1 MCKKSGARFLAALVC
16 TALIVFS
23 GCPNVTDPAKKPDPA
38 AGPTLVDQVIEELG
52 TALSGP
58 SASARSAL
66 AALPADTVDAIK
78 AAARTKIE
86 KDGLSSSVELDKIL
100 PSMIEG
106 VKVAVD
112 ADTNLGT
119 KASFVFETT
128 ARSAL
133 SSLGKDD
140 RKTKL
145 SSGIKLEAAVG
156 TIASVTVKVAVES
169 VPEADKAAIVLA
181 VSRVSVQVV
190 AANPVYA
197 PVADVA
203 VKAVVTKSVEKAPG
217 FTAAIVQGSVAGALA
232 TGSTLSD
239 DGKKSI
245 VTATV
250 EAAITAGGSDQAAV
264 SLVVTASTTA
274 VVDAIGTDAGS
285 TITTYVLE
293 IAKQVT
299 VTVEEKGIELDSG
312 ADVADVITAAVE
324 DADDT
329 IDTSGIADIVT
340 EVTSEKYPALT
351 ANSSVAKLITS
362 GPVILTATVT
372 NAGDKTPVYSW
383 VQTSGPTVALSSS
396 TEASVTLTPAVIG
409 EYSFKVTAQFQGGFK
424 KSEASVSFT
433 VAFTDN
439 ASAKKVAEGIGF
451 LKTQDFDAALSA
463 FEAAYTLDKSNNEAV
478 FWAAMLK
485 LVSVS
490 VDPDTVSLMKDRI
503 GVARYP
509 SKMNDVFSET
519 WFAPYYH
526 TKWGMVPA
534 ADDEDYVYVRGN
546 VVQFVSSSVN
556 NYISVRNVQDNNYE
570 SYLGAFEFVPN
581 EQGEWYSDYFVY
593 NEVRYTSQP
602 YSSDQKSIRE
612 CGATIFYTDVMKLN
626 PLSSQLLPELKAAPD
641 WASSFLSASN
651 VYGDGVDGKI
661 SSSSYFT
668 LLMINLISGNPDGLN
683 TMIDSVLAGPFGER
697 LDSVVSLIDAL
708 PDSASVEVPIDLIQ
722 AYAGSSFQSEFPIT
736 IRKAELKAV
745 SASLQ
750 MTKSFIQLIAS
761 YNLNYPLAFAK
772 NAFWT
777 DDGAKTAMEAL
788 YNQANP
794 VKAGFMGDRSQATRN
809 ASKATLLAAMDD
821 MQDAANLFLSDME
834 TDGTIASTYREQLS
848 AEAYAEL
855 KNFAGQL
862 KTVSEAVETS
872 LRNNNPLYFNT
883 AAMNGG
889 DLTTLV
895 SATSKDGYLPINFS
909 KLYTTDILNPAKL
922 LESTTEGFKLYTVD
936 VDKSSATALVMMDL
950 PPLPA
955 EGEEYPE
962 LMGLWVKVQKARV
975 EEVATIPSG
984 FLEQMPLDSSGNFYI
999 PIGSTEMVDPTM
1011 YFIADWMR

>member
-52 TALSGP
+52 TALSGS
-58 SASARSAL
+58 SASARSARV
-66 AALPADTVDAIK
+66 ALSADTVDAIK

-156 TIASVTVKVAVES
+156 TIASVSVKVAVES

-217 FTAAIVQGSVAGALA
+217 FTAAIVEGAVEGALA

-250 EAAITAGGSDQAAV
+250 EAAIIAGGSDQAAV

-274 VVDAIGTDAGS
+274 VVAEIGTGADQD
-285 TITTYVLE
+285 TTTYVLE

-299 VTVEEKGIELDSG
+299 VTVEEKGIELTG
-312 ADVADVITAAVE
+312 ADVASVITDAVIA
-324 DADDT
+324 ADDT
-329 IDTSGIADIVT
+329 IVTSGIAVVVT
-340 EVTSEKYPALT
+340 EVTSENYPALT

-362 GPVILTATVT
+362 GPVTLTATVT
-372 NAGDKTPVYSW
+372 NADGKTPVYSW

-396 TEASVTLTPAVIG
+396 TAASVNLTPAVSG

-439 ASAKKVAEGIGF
+439 AAAKKVAEGIGF
-451 LKTQDFDAALSA
+451 LKTQDFDAALSS

-509 SKMNDVFSET
+509 SKMNDVFSDT
-519 WFAPYYH
+519 WFVPYYH

-546 VVQFVSSSVN
+546 VVSLDSSSVN
-556 NYISVRNVQDNNYE
+556 NYISVRNVQDNYYS
-570 SYLGAFEFVPN
+570 SYSGAFEFVPS
-581 EQGEWYSDYFVY
+581 EEGKWYSDYFVY
-593 NEVRYTSQP
+593 NGVRYTSQP

-612 CGATIFYTDVMKLN
+612 CGATIFYTNGMKLN

-651 VYGDGVDGKI
+651 VCGDGVDGKI
-661 SSSSYFT
+661 SSSSYFE

-683 TMIDSVLAGPFGER
+683 AMIDSVLAGPFGER

-788 YNQANP
+788 FNQDNP
-794 VKAGFMGDRSQATRN
+794 VKAGFMGDRSQDTRN

-821 MQDAANLFLSDME
+821 MQDAANLLLADME
-834 TDGTIASTYREQLS
+834 TDGTIASTYRKQLS
-848 AEAYAEL
+848 AEAYAEF

-872 LRNNNPLYFNT
+872 LKNNDPLYFNT

-975 EEVATIPSG
+975 QEVATIPSG

-999 PIGSTEMVDPTM
+999 PLGSTEMVDPTM